1 MDARKTE
8 GGKWVDVIAEA
19 DLCERGRAVVRVG
32 KKQLAVFQTPEG
44 VRACNNRCPHEGF
57 PLAEG
62 SLDEGCVL
70 TCNWHNWK
78 FQLSSGDNLF
88 GGDALRTYPTEVR
101 DGRVWIDASD
111 PPAEQS
117 RNRHLTRLS
126 EAIDDDS
133 YDRIAREV
141 ARLLRL
147 EMEPAAI
154 VAHAISHAAPHLEFG
169 TTHAFAALPD
179 WLLLREELR
188 DDADKLACL
197 VEPLAH
203 MARDTLREPRFEFAQ
218 ASKPYSPEALL
229 AAVESEDRE
238 LSEAL
243 VRGALEAG
251 TPDAELRPVFA
262 QAALSHYAGFGH
274 SLIYTQKAFEAIA
287 RLGASVREPLLLSL
301 VRSLVYAQ
309 REDLIPEFRGYAAAL
324 EKFGSE
330 DGAALSV
337 DALTNSGVEGALSAV
352 VAGSQRRPEEL
363 YDVLLTASARRALCF
378 DTHWERRFDRPVTDN
393 VGWLGFSH
401 PLTFANAVR
410 ELCSETPELWPAGLL
425 QMACFIGR
433 NRRYVSEQ
441 PPAEYQGATA
451 TNFAELSEV
460 VLDHGSAEPIVSAHG
475 IKTFVAVRREHELGL
490 GGKDLPLALDRM
502 LHSPMKRRHVRRIAR
517 QSLAFVGRE
526 D

>member
-1 MDARKTE
+1 MDAHDTE
-8 GGKWVDVIAEA
+8 GGNWVDVIAEA
-19 DLCERGRAVVRVG
+19 ELSERGRAVVRVG
-32 KKQLAVFQTPEG
+32 KKQLAVFRTPEG
-44 VRACNNRCPHEGF
+44 VRTCNNRCPHEGY

-62 SLDEGCVL
+62 SLDAGCIL

-78 FQLSSGDNLF
+78 FELSSGDNLF

-111 PPAEQS
+111 PPVERS
-117 RNRHLTRLS
+117 RRKHLARLL

-147 EMEPAAI
+147 DTEPAAI
-154 VAHAISHAAPHLEFG
+154 VAHAISHTAPHLEFG
-169 TTHAFAALPD
+169 FTHAFAALPD
-179 WLLLREELR
+179 WLQLR
-188 DDADKLACL
+188 DELAEDADKLACL
-197 VEPLAH
+197 VEPMAH

-218 ASKPYSPEALL
+218 AARPYSPAALL
-229 AAVESEDRE
+229 AAIEAEERE
-238 LSEAL
+238 PSEAL
-243 VRGALEAG
+243 VRGALEVG
-251 TPDAELRPVFA
+251 VPDAELRPVFA
-262 QAALSHYAGFGH
+262 RAALSHYADFGH

-287 RLGASVREPLLLSL
+287 RLGPSVREPLLLSL

-309 REDLIPEFRGYAAAL
+309 REDLIPEFRGYAPAL
-324 EKFGSE
+324 QKFGTE
-330 DGAALSV
+330 AGELLSV
-337 DALTNSGVEGALSAV
+337 DALTRSGVDGALSAV
-352 VAGSQRRPEEL
+352 VAGSGAAPREL

-378 DTHWERRFDRPVTDN
+378 DTHWEKRFDRPVADN
-393 VGWLGFSH
+393 VGWLSFSH

-425 QMACFIGR
+425 QMACFVGR

-441 PPAEYQGATA
+441 PPAECRGAVA
-451 TNFAELSEV
+451 TSFTELSEI

-475 IKTFVAVRREHELGL
+475 IKTFVAVRREHALGL
-490 GGKDLPLALDRM
+490 GGQDLPLALDRI

-517 QSLAFVGRE
+517 QSLAFVARE